1 MELRSGMGRA
11 RGLFSDLKLVLALRA
26 LERADPAGEFLPSAE
41 RRAWSREAGLDGLP
55 EKPGAARMVRK
66 LAERARVANGK
77 RLAWSVRP
85 LLLGLASCDLPAF
98 VVAVV
103 AAGAF
108 LLGGASLQLGEHRA
122 VNLLGL
128 PLVALLAWNALVYVW
143 LIVSALWR
151 VWRKPKTGQLARG
164 VTEWWGARRA
174 LGRLQRE
181 RDDGSGAWREAMVY
195 GRRAL
200 EIWRD
205 SFVAV
210 AGPILRSR
218 IGMMF
223 HLAAFLWAAGA
234 VTGLYYQGWS
244 RSFHAY
250 WESTLLDAPEVRTF
264 FSVLFTPASQVTGVA
279 VPLDDIPALEGISE
293 AAEST
298 GASARPWFHL
308 YAATLALFIGVPRLA
323 LAVWYSLGGRVRLA
337 RAVRA
342 PLLGKYFDEVRHGAV
357 EGPPSRSWIVVT
369 EDPAGVPASTTAEL
383 ERWGVARELFNEIE
397 LREIP
402 PDPTPEQRRAVLAGA
417 DALLHGAEKTPD
429 DGVREEL
436 AVLRETAG
444 DTGAAKL
451 VFLDARRFL
460 ERFSALPA
468 AEDRWRERQ
477 AAWRE
482 AVGGDPLGLVIIN
495 ETVPLALPPREGS
508 ATPAGPAPSP

>member
-1 MELRSGMGRA
+1 MGRA
-11 RGLFSDLKLVLALRA
+11 QGLFSDLKLVLALRA
-26 LERADPAGEFLPSAE
+26 LERADPAGEFLPAAE

-55 EKPGAARMVRK
+55 EKPGAARTVRK
-66 LAERARVANGK
+66 LAERARIANGK

-85 LLLGLASCDLPAF
+85 LLLGLANCDLPAF
-98 VVAVV
+98 AVV
-103 AAGAF
+103 ATAIGAF
-108 LLGGASLQLGEHRA
+108 LLGAASLQFGEHRA

-128 PLVALLAWNALVYVW
+128 PLIALLAWNALVYLW
-143 LIVSALWR
+143 LIVGALWR
-151 VWRKPKTGQLARG
+151 MWRQPRSGQIARG

-205 SFVAV
+205 SFLAV

-218 IGMMF
+218 IGMTF

-234 VTGLYYQGWS
+234 VSGLYYQGWS

-250 WESTLLDAPEVRTF
+250 WESTLIDASEARTF
-264 FSVLFTPASQVTGVA
+264 FSVLFTPASRVTGVA
-279 VPLDDIPALEGISE
+279 IPLDDMAALEGISE
-293 AAEST
+293 NAESS

-308 YAATLALFIGVPRLA
+308 YAATLGLFIGAPRLA
-323 LAVWYSLGGRVRLA
+323 LVIWLWLGGRVQLA

-342 PLLGKYFDEVRHGAV
+342 PLLGKYFDEARHGAA
-357 EGPPSRSWIVVT
+357 EGPASRSWIVAT
-369 EDPAGVPASTTAEL
+369 ADPAEAPEATVVEL
-383 ERWGVARELFNEIE
+383 ERWGVARELFNEVE
-397 LREIP
+397 VRMLP
-402 PDPTPEQRRAVLAGA
+402 ADPTPEQRRAVLEGA
-417 DALLHGAEKTPD
+417 DALLYGAEKTPD
-429 DGVREEL
+429 DGVRAEL

-444 DTGAAKL
+444 ETGAAKL

-482 AVGGDPLGLVIIN
+482 AVGGDPLGLVIVN
-495 ETVPLALPPREGS
+495 ETAPLALPPAAGT
-508 ATPAGPAPSP
+508 ATAADPAPSP